1 MPDPAE
7 FAYLAGLV
15 GEPTRACMLAALMG
29 GLALTPSELALEAG
43 VLPST
48 ASEHLAKL
56 VAARVLTQERQGRH
70 RYFRLSDP
78 DVAHALESLM
88 GASAGRG
95 AIRRP
100 GPTDPAL
107 RAARVCYDHLAGER
121 GVWMLEQL
129 RAMRVLPSGDGDGLP
144 AGGEAF
150 FARLGIDLRA
160 LRQGRRPL
168 CRLCL
173 DWSER
178 RHHLGGALG
187 AAILDRMLTQ
197 RWARRQPGTRAVL
210 FTPAG
215 ERALRHTFGRD

>member
-1 MPDPAE
+1 MSDAAE

-15 GEPTRACMLAALMG
+15 GEPTRARMLAALMG
-29 GLALTPSELALEAG
+29 GVALTPTELALEAG
-43 VLPST
+43 VAPST

-56 VAARVLTQERQGRH
+56 SDARVLVHERQGRH

-88 GASAGRG
+88 GASVGHG
-95 AIRRP
+95 FLRRP
-100 GPTDPAL
+100 GPRDPAL

-121 GVWMLEQL
+121 GVWLLEQL
-129 RAMRVLPSGDGDGLP
+129 RVRRWLPSGDSDRLP

-150 FARLGIDLRA
+150 FAQLGVDLRP
-160 LRQGRRPL
+160 LVQGRRPL

-187 AAILDRMLTQ
+187 AAILDRVLTLQ
-197 RWARRQPGTRAVL
+197 WARRRTGTRAVL

-215 ERALRHTFGRD
+215 ERALRHAFGAA